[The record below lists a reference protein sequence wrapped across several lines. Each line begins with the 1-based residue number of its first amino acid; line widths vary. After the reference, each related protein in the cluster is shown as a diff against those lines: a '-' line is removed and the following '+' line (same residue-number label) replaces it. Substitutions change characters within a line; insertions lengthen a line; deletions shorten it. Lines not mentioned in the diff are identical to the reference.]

1 MLPAGSPFVD
11 GLLVLTGAVACLAI
25 GHLALWVGRRAD
37 RLSFWVAAWCTL
49 TFTYI
54 NGHFV
59 QAAAITPTQALVGAR
74 VCWTSAFLLVPVVIG
89 LAHALVDRPA
99 PPRGLWVTG
108 LVGAGLVALLWLTD
122 TIVEPQTYLRRDWV
136 WGTHLAVMPGPLQRL
151 MLPYSLG
158 MFVYGVVLIWRARNL
173 VKWERR
179 LFLAAFAFYFAV
191 SINDVLHAS
200 RVIDSGRLFDFGFA
214 GIAAG
219 LTYFQIRRHNDL
231 FGRLEE
237 QVAARTSELTARRD
251 QLATLADLTQSLTS
265 TLALEKVLQRFVGH
279 AVALFGNSLAR
290 LWLLDE
296 DGRTLTLRAHA
307 GATSDAVGV
316 TRLALGEGLMG
327 TIAAT
332 RQPLVIDDVREEART
347 RNVARVRAEGTV
359 SFAGVPLLLGERTL
373 GALGVAVRER
383 RHFSPEDVR
392 PLQLL
397 AGHAAIAIE
406 NARLYQTLEERLTRQ
421 QTLTRLTRL
430 ISGSLDT
437 PTVLAEISRAAGRLM
452 ESPLALFWV
461 ADRERQ
467 TLRFAEP
474 SDPEL
479 AADFPL
485 REVRFD
491 EGIVGWIAT
500 RREPVMVADVFPDSR
515 FRAHE
520 WWRRH
525 DLTSFYGLPV
535 MLDGALLAVLTF
547 NSRRP
552 FDMTPVNQDFLDS
565 FVAQAALALRNA
577 SLFEAEAAARRDVEH
592 ALAQVKQLHGL
603 LPICAYCKKIRND
616 RNYWEAIESYIGE
629 RSAATFSHGI
639 CPECRERVVGPELER
654 WKEGRR
660 GP

>member
-1 MLPAGSPFVD
+1 MLPAGSPFVE
-11 GLLVLTGAVACLAI
+11 GLLVLMGAVACLAI

-37 RLSFWVAAWCTL
+37 RLSFWVTAWCTL
-49 TFTYI
+49 TFVYI

-59 QAAAITPTQALVGAR
+59 QAAATTTAQALVGAR
-74 VCWTSAFLLVPVVIG
+74 ACWTSAFLLVPVVIG
-89 LAHALVDRPA
+89 LAHAFVDRPA
-99 PPRGLWVTG
+99 PRPALWVTG
-108 LVGAGLVALLWLTD
+108 LFGAALVGLVWFTQA
-122 TIVEPQTYLRRDWV
+122 IIEPQTYLRRDWV
-136 WGTHLAVMPGPLQRL
+136 WGTYLAVMPGPLQRL
-151 MLPYSLG
+151 MLPYSLSV
-158 MFVYGVVLIWRARNL
+158 FVYGIVLVWRARNL
-173 VKWERR
+173 VKWEQR
-179 LFLAAFAFYFAV
+179 LFLGAFAFYCVV

-200 RVIDSGRLFDFGFA
+200 RVITGGRLFDFGFA
-214 GIAAG
+214 GVAVG
-219 LTYFQIRRHNDL
+219 LTYFQIRRHNYL
-231 FGRLEE
+231 VGRLEE
-237 QVAARTSELTARRD
+237 QVAERTSALRARGD
-251 QLATLADLTQSLTS
+251 QLVTLADLTQSLTS
-265 TLALEKVLQRFVGH
+265 TLALDQVLQRFVRH
-279 AVALFGNSLAR
+279 AVALFGDGLAR

-296 DGRTLTLRAHA
+296 DGQTLRLRAHA
-307 GATSDAVGV
+307 GATSETVGI
-316 TRLALGEGLMG
+316 TRLTLGEGLMG

-332 RQPLVIDDVREEART
+332 RQPLVIDDVSEDSRT
-347 RNVARVRAEGTV
+347 RNLARVRAEGTV

-373 GALGVAVRER
+373 GAFGIAVRER
-383 RHFSPEDVR
+383 RRFSAEDVR
-392 PLQLL
+392 LLELL

-406 NARLYQTLEERLTRQ
+406 NARLYRTLEERLTRQ

-461 ADRERQ
+461 ADRQRG
-467 TLRFAEP
+467 TLQFAEP

-500 RREPVMVADVFPDSR
+500 HREPVMVADVFPDSR

-525 DLTSFYGLPV
+525 GLTSFYGLPV

-552 FDMTPVNQDFLDS
+552 FDMTPVNQDFLES

-654 WKEGRR
+654 WKQGRR

>member
-11 GLLVLTGAVACLAI
+11 GLLVLMGAVACLAI
-25 GHLALWVGRRAD
+25 GHLALWVGRPSD

-49 TFTYI
+49 TFAYI

-59 QAAAITPTQALVGAR
+59 QTTAISPAQALVGAR
-74 VCWTSAFLLVPVVIG
+74 VCWTTAFVLVPVVIG
-89 LAHALVDRPA
+89 LANAFVDRPV
-99 PPRGLWVTG
+99 PRRGLRVITLASVA
-108 LVGAGLVALLWLTD
+108 LVGLLWLTD
-122 TIVEPQTYLRRDWV
+122 AIIEPQTYLRRDWL
-136 WGTHLAVMPGPLQRL
+136 WGSYLAIMPGPLQRL

-158 MFVYGVVLIWRARNL
+158 VFVYGIVLVWRARNL
-173 VKWERR
+173 VAWERR

-191 SINDVLHAS
+191 SVNDVLHSS
-200 RVIDSGRLFDFGFA
+200 RLITSARLFDFGFA
-214 GIAAG
+214 GIAVG
-219 LTYFQIRRHNDL
+219 LTYFQIRRHNQL
-231 FGRLEE
+231 FGHLEE
-237 QVAARTSELTARRD
+237 QVTERTSELRARRD

-265 TLALEKVLQRFVGH
+265 TLAPEQVPERFVRH
-279 AVALFGNSLAR
+279 AVALFGDSLAR

-296 DGRTLTLRAHA
+296 DGLTLTLRAHA
-307 GATSDAVGV
+307 GATSSTPGV

-327 TIAAT
+327 EIAAT
-332 RQPLVIDDVREEART
+332 RRPLVIDDVREDSRAR
-347 RNVARVRAEGTV
+347 NLARVRAEGTV

-373 GALGVAVRER
+373 GALGIAVRER
-383 RHFSPEDVR
+383 RPFSAEDVR
-392 PLQLL
+392 LLQLL

-406 NARLYQTLEERLTRQ
+406 NARLYRTLEERLARQ

-461 ADRERQ
+461 VDREGM

-500 RREPVMVADVFPDSR
+500 HREPVTVADVFPDSR

-525 DLTSFYGLPV
+525 GLTSFYGLPV

-547 NSRRP
+547 NSRKP
-552 FDMTPVNQDFLDS
+552 FDMTPANQDFLES

-577 SLFEAEAAARRDVEH
+577 SLFEAEAAARCEVEH